1 MNSKYYISDNLFFGQ
16 LDLDKVWKVFIPY
29 LKHIDDEIVIVHW
42 QTEREFELN
51 VSLFDITDFEGENPF
66 KISISQKP
74 FLEMTSDIY
83 ICNHYK
89 LNENIY
95 NIISTNWLEQLKSE
109 HVSPV
114 FVVKYKNQHQFM
126 VMYDRIIALLDS
138 QTLNLFNSLGFE
150 FEEWNI
156 KLNDTL

>member
-42 QTEREFELN
+42 QTEREFKLN
-51 VSLFDITDFEGENPF
+51 DSLFDTTDFEEEKPF

-95 NIISTNWLEQLKSE
+95 NIISTNWLKKLKCEYVCST
-109 HVSPV
+109 
-114 FVVKYKNQHQFM
+114 FVVKYKNQSEFM
-126 VMYDRIIALLDS
+126 VTYDRIIALLDPKS
-138 QTLNLFNSLGFE
+138 LNLFNSLGFE
-150 FEEWNI
+150 FKEWNI